1 MYALDFNSDSV
12 IPAQLVFNGRIMRR
26 LTPLQP
32 SIIDITSRFAPER
45 LRVEGFIKDIYRR
58 SYGADISVTY
68 PMLMSVRDAD
78 GHILAAAGF
87 RVAEQEPLFLEQY
100 IQSPIEQVLAGIY
113 NRNVARSDIAEIGN
127 LASAGKGASIFLFA
141 AIASYLLHLNISYA
155 TVTGTDQ
162 LHRRLE
168 MTGLHP
174 HVICNADRARLNSEQ
189 KSWGTYYDTQP
200 RVLTG
205 SLEISMEQL
214 NRKLGAR
221 YQENGITLFPRLH
234 KRGRGIFLCN

>member
-113 NRNVARSDIAEIGN
+113 NRNVARSDIAEIRRDVSERTERIETFC
-127 LASAGKGASIFLFA
+127 ASPLTV
-141 AIASYLLHLNISYA
+141 LLLQ
-155 TVTGTDQ
+155 V
-162 LHRRLE
+162 
-168 MTGLHP
+168 
-174 HVICNADRARLNSEQ
+174 ARCDIVDS
-189 KSWGTYYDTQP
+189 
-200 RVLTG
+200 
-205 SLEISMEQL
+205 
-214 NRKLGAR
+214 
-221 YQENGITLFPRLH
+221 
-234 KRGRGIFLCN
+234 